1 MSAEDPELQKALA
14 TLQAAGYS
22 QPVAFASSS
31 SQLTGSKQNNT
42 IIELLVSLHKKLDIF
57 LEIERQ
63 KNLEKTIED
72 LSTKIKNLNLG
83 NSTEDHPVI
92 KAKSKGIYVWKDPH
106 EAIAEYKRQQK
117 THK

>member
-1 MSAEDPELQKALA
+1 MSTDDPELRKALA
-14 TLQAAGYS
+14 TLEAAGYN

-63 KNLEKTIED
+63 RKLESSIED
-72 LSTKIKNLNLG
+72 LSVKIKNLNLG
-83 NSTEDHPVI
+83 NSSDSQPVI
-92 KAKSKGIYVWKDPH
+92 KATSKGIYVWKDPN
-106 EAIAEYKRQQK
+106 EAIAEYKRRQK
-117 THK
+117 K